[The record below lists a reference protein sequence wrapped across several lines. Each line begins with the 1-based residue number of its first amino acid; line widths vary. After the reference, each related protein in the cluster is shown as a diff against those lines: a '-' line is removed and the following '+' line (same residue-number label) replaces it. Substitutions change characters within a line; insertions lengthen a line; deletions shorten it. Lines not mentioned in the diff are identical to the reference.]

1 MGVRRDPGPNYPW
14 GNDPWPGTADDVS
27 KDPDTYV
34 FNKADFDTAFGRI
47 VKVRAAL
54 GQPPAAPGAGAP
66 AAGGNKTPGDHLNS
80 AGNLKATDFGTP
92 VAGARLYQDTQVA
105 NNLMVGAYT
114 NFLKAFDAVIDR
126 LTNTGK
132 TNTGVEAANVQVV
145 DMVTVD
151 TIQPG
156 QPALPLTPGGQ

>member
-34 FNKADFDTAFGRI
+34 FNKAD
-47 VKVRAAL
+47 
-54 GQPPAAPGAGAP
+54 
-66 AAGGNKTPGDHLNS
+66 
-80 AGNLKATDFGTP
+80 
-92 VAGARLYQDTQVA
+92 
-105 NNLMVGAYT
+105 
-114 NFLKAFDAVIDR
+114 FDAVIDR

-156 QPALPLTPGGQ
+156 QPALPVTPGGQ